1 MLEVDEL
8 LYKSGGVF
16 SLVVTL
22 LTLFGCLVSRWLG
35 CSGGPSS
42 IPDELVRGSLRL
54 IGAIELVGKKFSN
67 LGSCVGTRLLL

>member
-1 MLEVDEL
+1 MLGVDEL

-35 CSGGPSS
+35 CSGGPSL
-42 IPDELVRGSLRL
+42 IPVELVRGSLRL
-54 IGAIELVGKKFSN
+54 IGAIEQEIPAVWVPVLVPGYYYK
-67 LGSCVGTRLLL
+67 